1 MDQHLLVHFFFV
13 ETDASATAG
22 SFDCFLDGWVSS
34 SWIKEIK
41 KYHARMHTQGGGSPP
56 AQARARRRPK
66 AKRRQTTGA
75 GHAQGG
81 DRAGGAAQ
89 AKGGGAGKKKGA

>member
-1 MDQHLLVHFFFV
+1 M
-13 ETDASATAG
+13 
-22 SFDCFLDGWVSS
+22 VSS

-56 AQARARRRPK
+56 AQAVRKAAQARARRRPK
-66 AKRRQTTGA
+66 AKRRQATGA

-81 DRAGGAAQ
+81 DRAGRAAQ